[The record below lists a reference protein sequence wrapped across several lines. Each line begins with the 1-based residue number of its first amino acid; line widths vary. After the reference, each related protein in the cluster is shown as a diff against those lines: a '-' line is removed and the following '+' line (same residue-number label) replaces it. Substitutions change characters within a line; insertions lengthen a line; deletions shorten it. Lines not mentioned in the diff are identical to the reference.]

1 MNDTDNVNVEHKANQ
16 IEAHIIVD
24 GESKLEYCY
33 WFCNTMQ
40 KVENALEKGV
50 YEDNELEYRFI
61 RCCTS
66 LSVQIDGEI
75 QSLYCFIRDKC
86 RRKLLEL
93 ELLPQ
98 NPVDHTLVV
107 TKTRNEMVKKIE
119 NEMDPKRRSLQ
130 SRIVDACERVLLLD
144 PANKKLYNILE
155 IQMRNLAPNLS
166 ALVGGVV
173 ASRLVVIAGGLA
185 ELAELPGCIIEL
197 FADGRRLPVT
207 SIYHYDT
214 GYLAQT
220 EVFKRASSRALQ
232 KRCFRLLGAKANEA
246 AVVDSTKGDPSGEKG
261 RLLRAEIELEMLIPI
276 RDLEEPPAGRR
287 LGYLRSIRQRN
298 PEAAS
303 WEKIQKLRGLK
314 AALLRE
320 LPSSSET

>member
-1 MNDTDNVNVEHKANQ
+1 MDADNVNLEHKA
-16 IEAHIIVD
+16 IRMEAHINVD
-24 GESKLEYCY
+24 GESKLENCY
-33 WFCNTMQ
+33 WFYNTMQ

-50 YEDNELEYRFI
+50 FEDNELEYRFI

-75 QSLYCFIRDKC
+75 QSLYCFIRGKC
-86 RRKLLEL
+86 RRKFLEL
-93 ELLPQ
+93 ELLPE
-98 NPVDHTLVV
+98 NPLDHTLVV
-107 TKTRNEMVKKIE
+107 NKTRNEMVKKIE
-119 NEMDPKRRSLQ
+119 NEMDPKRRLLQ

-207 SIYHYDT
+207 SIFHYET

-232 KRCFRLLGAKANEA
+232 KRAFRLLGDRANA
-246 AVVDSTKGDPSGEKG
+246 AAFVDSTKGDPSGEKG
-261 RLLRAEIELEMLIPI
+261 RLFRAEIELEMFIPI
-276 RDLEEPPAGRR
+276 RDLEPPAGRR
-287 LGYLRSIRQRN
+287 RVGYLRSITLRN

-303 WEKIQKLRGLK
+303 WEKTQKLRELK